1 MVLTHQSRLPKEL
14 LQTGL
19 RPILMN
25 LADPKRL
32 SVSGLEGLARLLELL
47 INYFKVEIGHK
58 LLDHFRIVADPQML
72 QASSRLPLPE
82 NEGITKLVRLANIFH
97 LLPSAAN
104 IFLENLVNAIVQ
116 TEAQM
121 QFSGR
126 SPFSEP
132 LGKYLDRYPGEAL
145 EFFFRRLHHT
155 RHLRTFRS
163 ILLARL
169 APNVEK
175 ELASKTQTLIAHC
188 FKGGDQ
194 TLLLPGLYLLDDLAG
209 LQPGWIPEN
218 SHAIDAVIE
227 IWRSEPS
234 QPEQADPES
243 IHRQSVTLSIFQK
256 VLEKVPRV
264 DLLFEIVAIYTR
276 NLPMDLTRFTQF
288 LYRHVALNQDLFYR
302 RNILARFLMW
312 FEDRSASWG
321 TKTYF
326 LRFIVT
332 PTILVQADKL
342 NKGGLLDAD
351 IITAV
356 HRAIWQPMIDDTV
369 FVEADDMFKIEL
381 LHLTTVLVHRFPEL
395 LEDVK
400 KDIIRC
406 AWHYITS
413 EDAVVKQT
421 AYLLAAR
428 FFEAF
433 DTPQK
438 FILRA
443 WTGLLRP
450 PHTEGKLL
458 IKQALDILAPA
469 LPRSGADDVGYPQWA
484 KTTRRLLAEEGNGFQ
499 QIIMIYQLLVRQPH
513 LFYPVRALFIPHM
526 VNSLNKLGLSGTAS
540 GESRVLSIDI
550 SQVIFDWEQ
559 HPQNTENQS
568 AVAPWTTPLSFR
580 ESIVSFLVRLATA
593 TLEPP
598 VRTVLV
604 PRALTLLRQ
613 MVASSGWSDVT
624 VKLNYF
630 SRALEQVVFCF
641 DDVSPILITPGRL
654 IWTRSHNST
663 RPSVQPKSCRSSPQT
678 RMTIG
683 ISRTP
688 PFYSPSCAR
697 AW

>member
-104 IFLENLVNAIVQ
+104 IFLENLVNAVVQ

-145 EFFFRRLHHT
+145 DFFFRHLHRP
-155 RHLRTFRS
+155 RHLRTLRS
-163 ILLARL
+163 ILLAKL
-169 APNVEK
+169 APNVER
-175 ELASKTQTLIAHC
+175 ELASRTQSLVTHC
-188 FKGGDQ
+188 FKSGDPA
-194 TLLLPGLYLLDDLAG
+194 LLLPGLHLLDDLAE
-209 LQPGWIPEN
+209 LQPSWMSEN

-227 IWRSEPS
+227 IWRSETL
-234 QPEQADPES
+234 QPEQVDAMVPEA
-243 IHRQSVTLSIFQK
+243 IRRQTVTLSIFQK
-256 VLEKVPRV
+256 VLEKIPRI
-264 DLLFEIVAIYTR
+264 DLLFEIVAVYTR
-276 NLPMDLTRFTQF
+276 NLPVDLTRLTQF
-288 LYRHVALNQDLFYR
+288 LYRHVALNEDLLYR
-302 RNILARFLMW
+302 RNVLGRFLMW
-312 FEDRSASWG
+312 FEDQSASWG
-321 TKTYF
+321 TKTFF

-332 PTILVQADKL
+332 PTILVQADKP
-342 NKGGLLDAD
+342 NKDGLLDAD
-351 IITAV
+351 FITAV
-356 HRAIWQPMIDDTV
+356 HRTIWQPMIDDTM
-369 FVEADDMFKIEL
+369 FGEADDMFKIEL
-381 LHLTTVLVHRFPEL
+381 LHLTTVLVHRFSEL

-413 EDAVVKQT
+413 DDAVVKQT

-458 IKQALDILAPA
+458 IKQALDILAPV
-469 LPRSGADDVGYPQWA
+469 LPRSGADDIGYPQWA

-540 GESRVLSIDI
+540 GESRILSIDI

-559 HPQNTENQS
+559 NPQDTETKS
-568 AVAPWTTPLSFR
+568 VVTPWVTPLSFR

-604 PRALTLLRQ
+604 PRALTLLQQ

-630 SRALEQVVFCF
+630 SRALEQV
-641 DDVSPILITPGRL
+641 DALPLTMSLSP
-654 IWTRSHNST
+654 
-663 RPSVQPKSCRSSPQT
+663 
-678 RMTIG
+678 
-683 ISRTP
+683 
-688 PFYSPSCAR
+688 
-697 AW
+697 

>member
-72 QASSRLPLPE
+72 QSSSRLPLPE

-145 EFFFRRLHHT
+145 DFFFHKLHLP
-155 RHLRTFRS
+155 RHLRTLRS
-163 ILLARL
+163 ILLAKL

-175 ELASKTQTLIAHC
+175 ELASRTQSLVAHC
-188 FKGGDQ
+188 FKSGDSA
-194 TLLLPGLYLLDDLAG
+194 LLLPGLHLLDDLAE
-209 LQPGWIPEN
+209 LQPGWM
-218 SHAIDAVIE
+218 SDHTYAIDAVIE
-227 IWRSEPS
+227 IWRSEPL
-234 QPEQADPES
+234 QPEQADAMVPEAVR
-243 IHRQSVTLSIFQK
+243 RQSVMLSIFQK
-256 VLEKVPRV
+256 ALEETQRV
-264 DLLFEIVAIYTR
+264 DLLFEIVAVYTR
-276 NLPMDLTRFTQF
+276 NLPMDLTRLTQF
-288 LYRHVALNQDLFYR
+288 LYRHVALNEDLLYR
-302 RNILARFLMW
+302 RNVLARFLTW
-312 FEDRSASWG
+312 FEDLSASWG
-321 TKTYF
+321 TKTFF

-332 PTILVQADKL
+332 PTTLVQADKPD
-342 NKGGLLDAD
+342 KDGLFDTD
-351 IITAV
+351 FITAI
-356 HRAIWQPMIDDTV
+356 HRTIWQPMIDDAT
-369 FVEADDMFKIEL
+369 FVDADDMFKIEL

-413 EDAVVKQT
+413 DDAVVKQT

-458 IKQALDILAPA
+458 IKQALDILAPV
-469 LPRSGADDVGYPQWA
+469 LPRSGADDIGYPQWA

-540 GESRVLSIDI
+540 GESRILSIDI

-559 HPQNTENQS
+559 NPQNTETQS
-568 AVAPWTTPLSFR
+568 AVAPWVTPLFFR

-598 VRTVLV
+598 VKTVLV
-604 PRALTLLRQ
+604 PRALTLLQQ

-630 SRALEQVVFCF
+630 SRALEQV
-641 DDVSPILITPGRL
+641 DPSP
-654 IWTRSHNST
+654 
-663 RPSVQPKSCRSSPQT
+663 
-678 RMTIG
+678 
-683 ISRTP
+683 
-688 PFYSPSCAR
+688 
-697 AW
+697 

>member
-1 MVLTHQSRLPKEL
+1 MTGVYFKSLYSPSQEVKEVAHEGLRMVLAHQSRLPKEL

-19 RPILMN
+19 RPVLMN

-104 IFLENLVNAIVQ
+104 IFLDNLVNAIVQ
-116 TEAQM
+116 TEDQM
-121 QFSGR
+121 HFSDR

-132 LGKYLDRYPGEAL
+132 LGKYLDRYPEEAL
-145 EFFFRRLHHT
+145 DFFARQLRSS
-155 RHLRTFRS
+155 RHMRTLRS
-163 ILLARL
+163 ILQARL
-169 APNVEK
+169 APRLEQG
-175 ELASKTQTLIAHC
+175 LASRAESLVLCFKSDDSGLIA
-188 FKGGDQ
+188 
-194 TLLLPGLYLLDDLAG
+194 PGLSLVDDLAV
-209 LQPGWIPEN
+209 LQPKYILEN
-218 SHAIDAVIE
+218 NMIIDTLVG
-227 IWRSEPS
+227 IWRSEPLPS
-234 QPEQADPES
+234 TQNYTISSDAV
-243 IHRQSVTLSIFQK
+243 HRHATLLSIFEK
-256 VLEKVPRV
+256 VLKETTRI
-264 DLLFEIVAIYTR
+264 DLLFEVVDIYTR
-276 NLPMDLTRFTQF
+276 NLPMDLTRLTCF
-288 LYRHVALNQDLFYR
+288 LYDQVALNQDLSYR
-302 RNILARFLMW
+302 CNVLDTFLARFQVT
-312 FEDRSASWG
+312 SISWA

-332 PTILVQADKL
+332 PTIIVYANQPTKD
-342 NKGGLLDAD
+342 GLFSSSF
-351 IITAV
+351 ITGV
-356 HRAIWQPMIDDTV
+356 NQTIWQPMIDDTAFTGV
-369 FVEADDMFKIEL
+369 DDMFKIEL
-381 LHLTTVLVHRFPEL
+381 LYLTTVLVHHFPEL
-395 LEDVK
+395 LQDVR

-438 FILRA
+438 FTLRA

-469 LPRSGADDVGYPQWA
+469 LPKSCANDVGYPPQWA

-526 VNSLNKLGLSGTAS
+526 VNSLTKLGLSGTAS
-540 GESRVLSIDI
+540 TESRILSIDI

-559 HPQNTENQS
+559 KSRDSDPPSTS
-568 AVAPWTTPLSFR
+568 SRLPIWVTPLAFR
-580 ESIVSFLVRLATA
+580 ETIVSFLVRLATTTSETSVKA
-593 TLEPP
+593 VFP
-598 VRTVLV
+598 
-604 PRALTLLRQ
+604 PRALALLQQ
-613 MVASSGWSDVT
+613 MVASSGWNDVT

-630 SRALEQVVFCF
+630 SRALEQVCSFKCPCSF
-641 DDVSPILITPGRL
+641 D
-654 IWTRSHNST
+654 
-663 RPSVQPKSCRSSPQT
+663 
-678 RMTIG
+678 
-683 ISRTP
+683 
-688 PFYSPSCAR
+688 
-697 AW
+697 

>member
-1 MVLTHQSRLPKEL
+1 MDLFVQTGLLTQIYSRVTSVYFKSLYSPSQEVKEVAHEGLRMVLTHQSRLPKEL

-104 IFLENLVNAIVQ
+104 IFLDNLVNAVVQ

-121 QFSGR
+121 QFSGQ

-145 EFFFRRLHHT
+145 DFLFRRLHLP
-155 RHLRTFRS
+155 RHLGTFRN

-175 ELASKTQTLIAHC
+175 ELASRTQSLIAHC
-188 FKGGDQ
+188 FKGGDSA
-194 TLLLPGLYLLDDLAG
+194 LLLPGLHLLDDLAG
-209 LQPGWIPEN
+209 LQPGWISEN
-218 SHAIDAVIE
+218 TYVIDAVIE
-227 IWRSEPS
+227 IWRSEPL

-243 IHRQSVTLSIFQK
+243 IHRQSVTLSIFEK
-256 VLEKVPRV
+256 ALEKVPRV

-276 NLPMDLTRFTQF
+276 NLPMDLTQLTQF

-302 RNILARFLMW
+302 RNVLARFLMW
-312 FEDRSASWG
+312 FEDQSTSWG

-332 PTILVQADKL
+332 PTILVQADKP

-356 HRAIWQPMIDDTV
+356 HRTIWQPMIDDAV
-369 FVEADDMFKIEL
+369 FVDADDMFKIEL

-413 EDAVVKQT
+413 DDAVVKQT

-458 IKQALDILAPA
+458 IKQALDILAPV
-469 LPRSGADDVGYPQWA
+469 LPRSGADDIGYPQWA

-540 GESRVLSIDI
+540 AESRILSIDI

-559 HPQNTENQS
+559 NAQDAETQS
-568 AVAPWTTPLSFR
+568 VVAPWTTPLSFR

-604 PRALTLLRQ
+604 PRALTLLGQ

-630 SRALEQVVFCF
+630 SRALEQVVFFCY
-641 DDVSPILITPGRL
+641 DQITLILTAPGRL
-654 IWTRSHNST
+654 I
-663 RPSVQPKSCRSSPQT
+663 
-678 RMTIG
+678 
-683 ISRTP
+683 
-688 PFYSPSCAR
+688 
-697 AW
+697 

>member
-1 MVLTHQSRLPKEL
+1 MAHEGLRMVLAHQSRLPKEL

-19 RPILMN
+19 RPVLMN

-82 NEGITKLVRLANIFH
+82 NEGITKLVQLANIFH

-121 QFSGR
+121 HFSAK

-132 LGKYLDRYPGEAL
+132 LGKYLNRYPADAID
-145 EFFFRRLHHT
+145 FFARNLQLP
-155 RHLRTFRS
+155 RHVRTLRS
-163 ILLARL
+163 ILQAGL
-169 APNVEK
+169 APNVQR
-175 ELASKTQTLIAHC
+175 ELASRTQFLVALSLKSNDNALLI
-188 FKGGDQ
+188 
-194 TLLLPGLYLLDDLAG
+194 PGLSLLSDLAD
-209 LQPGWIPEN
+209 LQSDWISEN
-218 SHAIDAVIE
+218 PFVIDAVVE
-227 IWRSEPS
+227 IWRSELLEPR
-234 QPEQADPES
+234 QKDAMVPDV
-243 IHRQSVTLSIFQK
+243 IHRHSIILSIFK
-256 VLEKVPRV
+256 KALERTARA
-264 DLLFEIVAIYTR
+264 DLLFEVVDVYTR
-276 NLPMDLTRFTQF
+276 NLAMDLTRLTQF
-288 LYRHVALNQDLFYR
+288 LYDHVALNEDVVYR
-302 RNILARFLMW
+302 RNVLNRFISW
-312 FEDRSASWG
+312 FEDPSATWA

-332 PTILVQADKL
+332 PTIIVQANRP
-342 NKGGLLDAD
+342 NKDGLLDQGF
-351 IITAV
+351 ISAV
-356 HRAIWQPMIDDTV
+356 HRTIWQPMIDDTT
-369 FVEADDMFKIEL
+369 FADADDMFKIEL

-413 EDAVVKQT
+413 DDAVVKQT

-469 LPRSGADDVGYPQWA
+469 LPKSGANDVGYPQWA

-526 VNSLNKLGLSGTAS
+526 VNSLTKLGLSGTAS
-540 GESRVLSIDI
+540 AESRILSIDI

-559 HPQNTENQS
+559 KSLDSEHQS
-568 AVAPWTTPLSFR
+568 ASSRIPVWITPLAFR
-580 ESIVSFLVRLATA
+580 ETIVSFLVRLATA
-593 TLEPP
+593 SLDPP
-598 VRTVLV
+598 AKTVLV
-604 PRALTLLRQ
+604 PRALVLLQQ
-613 MVASSGWSDVT
+613 MVASTGWSEVT

-630 SRALEQVVFCF
+630 SRALEQVCCMQIGGFCHLI
-641 DDVSPILITPGRL
+641 SPIDRVRLRSTP
-654 IWTRSHNST
+654 
-663 RPSVQPKSCRSSPQT
+663 QSSAQL
-678 RMTIG
+678 
-683 ISRTP
+683 S
-688 PFYSPSCAR
+688 
-697 AW
+697 

>member
-1 MVLTHQSRLPKEL
+1 MAHEGLRWGLAHQSRLPKEL

-19 RPILMN
+19 RPVLMN

-82 NEGITKLVRLANIFH
+82 NEGITKLVQLANIFH

-116 TEAQM
+116 TESQM
-121 QFSGR
+121 HFSAK

-132 LGKYLDRYPGEAL
+132 LGKYLNRYPTDAID
-145 EFFFRRLHHT
+145 FFT
-155 RHLRTFRS
+155 RNLQYPRHVRTFRN
-163 ILLARL
+163 ILQAGL
-169 APNVEK
+169 APNVEQ
-175 ELASKTQTLIAHC
+175 EFASRIQSLVTLSL
-188 FKGGDQ
+188 KGDDKA
-194 TLLLPGLYLLDDLAG
+194 LLIPGLYLLDDLAD
-209 LQPGWIPEN
+209 LHSDWILEN
-218 SHAIDAVIE
+218 PFVIDAVVE
-227 IWRSEPS
+227 IWRSEPLEPG
-234 QPEQADPES
+234 QKDAMVPDVLHRHS
-243 IHRQSVTLSIFQK
+243 IILSIFK
-256 VLEKVPRV
+256 KALKRKPRV
-264 DLLFEIVAIYTR
+264 ALLFEVVDVYTR
-276 NLPMDLTRFTQF
+276 NLAMDLTRLTQF
-288 LYRHVALNQDLFYR
+288 LYDHVALNEDILYR
-302 RNILARFLMW
+302 RNVLHGFISW
-312 FEDRSASWG
+312 FENPSATWAA
-321 TKTYF
+321 KTYF
-326 LRFIVT
+326 LRFIIT
-332 PTILVQADKL
+332 PTIIVQASQP
-342 NKGGLLDAD
+342 NKDGLLDLGF
-351 IITAV
+351 ISVV
-356 HRAIWQPMIDDTV
+356 HGTIWQPMIDDTT
-369 FVEADDMFKIEL
+369 FADADDMFKIEL

-413 EDAVVKQT
+413 DDAVVKQT

-469 LPRSGADDVGYPQWA
+469 LPKSGANDVGYPQWA
-484 KTTRRLLAEEGNGFQ
+484 KTTRRLLAEEGNAFQ

-513 LFYPVRALFIPHM
+513 IFYPVRALFIPHM
-526 VNSLNKLGLSGTAS
+526 VNSLTKLGLSGTAS
-540 GESRVLSIDI
+540 AESRILSIDI

-559 HPQNTENQS
+559 KSSGSEHQS
-568 AVAPWTTPLSFR
+568 TTSRIPVWITPLAFR
-580 ESIVSFLVRLATA
+580 ETIVSFVVRLATA
-593 TLEPP
+593 PLDPP
-598 VRTVLV
+598 VRTVLI
-604 PRALTLLRQ
+604 PRALALLQQ
-613 MVASSGWSDVT
+613 MVASTGWSDVT

-630 SRALEQVVFCF
+630 SRALEQVCCLQ
-641 DDVSPILITPGRL
+641 IL
-654 IWTRSHNST
+654 
-663 RPSVQPKSCRSSPQT
+663 
-678 RMTIG
+678 
-683 ISRTP
+683 
-688 PFYSPSCAR
+688 
-697 AW
+697 

>member
-32 SVSGLEGLARLLELL
+32 SVAGLEGLARLLELL

-121 QFSGR
+121 QFSGQ
-126 SPFSEP
+126 SPFSDP

-145 EFFFRRLHHT
+145 DFFLRRLQLP
-155 RHLRTFRS
+155 RQLRTFRS
-163 ILLARL
+163 ILQARL

-175 ELASKTQTLIAHC
+175 ELASRTQSLVVHC
-188 FKGGDQ
+188 FKGGDSA
-194 TLLLPGLYLLDDLAG
+194 LLLPGLHLLDDLAE
-209 LQPGWIPEN
+209 LQSGWISEN
-218 SHAIDAVIE
+218 SYAIDAVIE
-227 IWRSEPS
+227 VWRSEPS
-234 QPEQADPES
+234 QSEQADATFSES

-256 VLEKVPRV
+256 VLENVPRV

-276 NLPMDLTRFTQF
+276 NLPVDLTRLTQF

-302 RNILARFLMW
+302 RNVLARFLMW
-312 FEDRSASWG
+312 FEDRSTSWG

-332 PTILVQADKL
+332 PIILVQADKP

-351 IITAV
+351 LITAV
-356 HRAIWQPMIDDTV
+356 HRTIWQPMIDDTS
-369 FVEADDMFKIEL
+369 FVETDDMFKIEL

-413 EDAVVKQT
+413 DDAVVKQT

-458 IKQALDILAPA
+458 IKQALDILAPV

-540 GESRVLSIDI
+540 GESRILSIDI

-559 HPQNTENQS
+559 NPQGAESQS
-568 AVAPWTTPLSFR
+568 VVAPWITPLSFR

-598 VRTVLV
+598 VKTVLV

-613 MVASSGWSDVT
+613 MVAPSGWSDVT

-630 SRALEQVVFCF
+630 SRALEQVGFLC
-641 DDVSPILITPGRL
+641 
-654 IWTRSHNST
+654 
-663 RPSVQPKSCRSSPQT
+663 
-678 RMTIG
+678 
-683 ISRTP
+683 
-688 PFYSPSCAR
+688 Y
-697 AW
+697 

>member
-72 QASSRLPLPE
+72 QAASRLPLPE

-104 IFLENLVNAIVQ
+104 IFMENLVNVIVQ

-121 QFSGR
+121 QFSGQ

-132 LGKYLDRYPGEAL
+132 LGRYLDRYPREAL
-145 EFFFRRLHHT
+145 DFFFRRFHHP
-155 RHLRTFRS
+155 RHLRTFRN

-175 ELASKTQTLIAHC
+175 ELASRTQFLVAHC
-188 FKGGDQ
+188 FKGGDS
-194 TLLLPGLYLLDDLAG
+194 TLLLAGLQILDDLAE
-209 LQPGWIPEN
+209 LQPGWISEN
-218 SHAIDAVIE
+218 GAVIDAVVE

-234 QPEQADPES
+234 QLEQVDDSVPES
-243 IHRQSVTLSIFQK
+243 VHRQSTTLSFFRK
-256 VLEKVPRV
+256 VLERMPRV
-264 DLLFEIVAIYTR
+264 DLLFEIVVIYVR
-276 NLPMDLTRFTQF
+276 NMPMDLTRTTQF
-288 LYRHVALNQDLFYR
+288 LYRHVALNQDSSYQ
-302 RNILARFLMW
+302 RNVLARFLMW

-321 TKTYF
+321 AKTHF

-332 PTILVQADKL
+332 PTILVQADKP

-351 IITAV
+351 IIVAV
-356 HRAIWQPMIDDTV
+356 HKTIWQPMIDDII

-406 AWHYITS
+406 AWHYITYD
-413 EDAVVKQT
+413 DAVVKQT

-433 DTPQK
+433 ETPQK

-450 PHTEGKLL
+450 PHTDGKLL
-458 IKQALDILAPA
+458 IKQALDILAPV
-469 LPRSGADDVGYPQWA
+469 LPRSGTEDVGYPQWA

-540 GESRVLSIDI
+540 GESRILSIDI

-559 HPQNTENQS
+559 NPKSTETQS
-568 AVAPWTTPLSFR
+568 TAIPWTTPLSFR

-593 TLEPP
+593 TLEPQ
-598 VRTVLV
+598 VKTILV
-604 PRALTLLRQ
+604 PRALTLLQQ

-630 SRALEQVVFCF
+630 SRALEQVDF
-641 DDVSPILITPGRL
+641 L
-654 IWTRSHNST
+654 
-663 RPSVQPKSCRSSPQT
+663 
-678 RMTIG
+678 
-683 ISRTP
+683 
-688 PFYSPSCAR
+688 FYDYIFIF
-697 AW
+697 